1 MTEAPDLESA
11 VTAYVSFYESLTP
24 ESVGQLDELCAPDVR
39 FRDPFNDVTGI
50 AAYRAILAGMFEH
63 LSAPNFEVGDRALSG
78 RVAYL
83 RWTFTFTPKKG
94 GVPWRIEGMSEVH
107 FDQRGRVAVHLDH
120 WDSGSQF
127 YGRLPL
133 LRSLIGFVRRRL
145 AVGPQ

>member
-24 ESVGQLDELCAPDVR
+24 VSVGQLDELCAPDVR

-94 GVPWRIEGMSEVH
+94 GMPWRIEGMSEVH

>member
-94 GVPWRIEGMSEVH
+94 GMPWRIEGMSEVH
-107 FDQRGRVAVHLDH
+107 FDQRGCVAVHLDH